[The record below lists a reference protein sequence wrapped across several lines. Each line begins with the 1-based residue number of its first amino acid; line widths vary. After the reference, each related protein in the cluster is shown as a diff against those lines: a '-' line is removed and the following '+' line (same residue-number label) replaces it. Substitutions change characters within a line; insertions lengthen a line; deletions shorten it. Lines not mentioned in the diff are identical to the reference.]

1 MKIVAF
7 VPIKLNN
14 ERLPGKNI
22 KCFDDGKPL
31 LTYFLEKITQ
41 IEAINEFY
49 VFCSDESVKTYL
61 PSKVSFLKRPRFLD
75 TKETISQD
83 IIGEFVKCVDADIY
97 CMCHCTNPF
106 VSLEHFNET
115 LSALL
120 TGDFDSAFTAHKLQR
135 LLWTDK
141 RIPLNFDA
149 SNIPRTQD
157 LAPLYDDTAG
167 MCAFRKEVFTKLKR
181 RIGLNPYITELSEL
195 ESIDIDYIQDFILAN
210 LIYMNRKKLRI
221 DESISKSKESK

>member
-14 ERLPGKNI
+14 ERLPGKNT

-49 VFCSDESVKTYL
+49 VFCSDESVKAYL
-61 PSKVSFLKRPRFLD
+61 PPKVSFLKRPRFLD
-75 TKETISQD
+75 TKEATPQNIIS
-83 IIGEFVKCVDADIY
+83 EFMKYVSADIY
-97 CMCHCTNPF
+97 CVCHCTNPF

-120 TGDFDSAFTAHKLQR
+120 TGDFDSAFTAKKLQR

-149 SNIPRTQD
+149 SNVPRTQD
-157 LAPLYDDTAG
+157 LAPLYDEVPA
-167 MCAFRKEVFTKLKR
+167 MYAFRKEVFIKLKR
-181 RIGLNPYITELSEL
+181 RIGLNPYITELNEF
-195 ESIDIDYIQDFILAN
+195 ESIDIDYKEDFTLAN
-210 LIYMNRKKLRI
+210 LVYMNKEKLGM
-221 DESISKSKESK
+221 D